1 VTASLLLGVDLGTR
15 LSRSSGVPL
24 YRQLSRLMADRLDE
38 VVEPGTRLPTEA
50 ELAEQ
55 AGVNRLTVRQA
66 LAELAREGRIHTVQG
81 VGSFAA
87 VPPMRYTVR
96 AGQEASFS
104 RAMRAAGHDVE
115 QRPLQADVGRW
126 SEIARQLGAR
136 GRLLRLVQLRSV
148 DGAPWSLTTT
158 YLAHRRF
165 PGLEEAWRA
174 DPSLYD
180 LLERT
185 HGVRMLRR
193 RRRFSAVP
201 ARSTDAEHLD
211 VPVGTPILLTE
222 GPNVDRDGVPVSY
235 VEHRFRGDLVR
246 YEVDLP

>member
-1 VTASLLLGVDLGTR
+1 MTQTLLLGVDAGTR
-15 LSRSSGVPL
+15 LRRSSGVPL

-81 VGSFAA
+81 VGSFVA
-87 VPPMRYTVR
+87 VPAMRYTVR
-96 AGQEASFS
+96 VGQAASFS
-104 RAMRAAGHDVE
+104 RAMRAAGHEVE
-115 QRPLQADVGRW
+115 QRALDAEVGRW
-126 SEIARQLGAR
+126 PEIARYLGTR

-158 YLAHRRF
+158 YLVHRRF
-165 PGLEEAWRA
+165 PGLEEAWRVDA
-174 DPSLYD
+174 SLYD
-180 LLERT
+180 WLEAT
-185 HGVRMLRR
+185 HGVQMLRR
-193 RRRFSAVP
+193 SRRFSAVP
-201 ARSTDAEHLD
+201 ARAADAEHLD

-222 GPNVDRDGVPVSY
+222 GPNVDHDGAPVSY